1 MDIFASQKSAYQRDG
16 AIRVDVGDAR
26 AHQLRFGL
34 PDGGEQRWQLAIDIA
49 GRHHIVIH
57 QRQTPYARARQGFC
71 AIRADTAQTRD
82 EDMLTAQL
90 LDAIAAEQDLG
101 AFELGQGF

>member
-16 AIRVDVGDAR
+16 TIRVDVGDAR

-34 PDGGEQRWQLAIDIA
+34 PDGGEQSGQLAIDIA

-57 QRQTPYARARQGFC
+57 QRQTAYARARQGFC
-71 AIRADTAQTRD
+71 AIRADTAQARD

-101 AFELGQGF
+101 AFELGECF